1 MSAPA
6 RRPTLLF
13 SRCLA
18 RIERLW
24 TLPLFALVALGLLF
38 LASVASSQQ
47 NEEVPREEIVA
58 NLAAGRVVIAVVK
71 GAILVGTIENPIE
84 VQSRLPSPVQLSSER
99 LAVPLGAVDWFS
111 PSSQETL
118 ARIDTELPHL
128 HAGVVAK
135 GPHLSQAQPE
145 GGDEASDIE
154 SIGQGVMERL
164 NQVANGLHTKIQQP
178 PDEPLTQLIV
188 VDYLT
193 GYGPEVWQVSYEME
207 QEQQRGD
214 FWDTR
219 VLRPKYLQFWP
230 PEKGQPHT
238 LVEFAYPPENAPTSL
253 IDLLRQNDPRLVGLL
268 HSDPKMGAVA
278 AQFLQGDSKK
288 IRSEDATQFLRAALA
303 AIASPNERETFA
315 AIGEETGFA
324 WILAPPAEPKTPALA
339 KQPPRPADAPS
350 LIKHPD

>member
-6 RRPTLLF
+6 RVPLLTL
-13 SRCLA
+13 A
-18 RIERLW
+18 
-24 TLPLFALVALGLLF
+24 ALSFLF
-38 LASVASSQQ
+38 LASAASSQQ

-58 NLAAGRVVIAVVK
+58 NLATGRVVIAVVK
-71 GAILVGTIENPIE
+71 DAILVGTVENPIE
-84 VQSRLPSPVQLSSER
+84 VQSRVPSPVQLSSER
-99 LAVPLGAVDWFS
+99 LVVPLGAVDWFS

-128 HAGVVAK
+128 HAGPVAK
-135 GPHLSQAQPE
+135 GPHLGQAQAE

-164 NQVANGLHTKIQQP
+164 NQVASGLHTRIQQP
-178 PDEPLTQLIV
+178 PDEPLAQLIV

-193 GYGPEVWQVSYEME
+193 GYGPEVWQVSYGIE

-238 LVEFAYPPENAPTSL
+238 LVEFAYPPENAPTPL
-253 IDLLRQNDPRLVGLL
+253 IDLLRQNDPRLAALL

-315 AIGEETGFA
+315 VLGQETGFA
-324 WILAPPAEPKTPALA
+324 WILAPPPEPISPALA
-339 KQPPRPADAPS
+339 KQPARTNGAPS

>member
-1 MSAPA
+1 MSLRA
-6 RRPTLLF
+6 RRQIPSVLGRF
-13 SRCLA
+13 SRACRTRSSA
-18 RIERLW
+18 FI
-24 TLPLFALVALGLLF
+24 PLIALGFFLL
-38 LASVASSQQ
+38 SSPASSQQ
-47 NEEVPREEIVA
+47 NAEVPREEIVA

-71 GAILVGTIENPIE
+71 DAIIVGTIENPIE
-84 VQSRLPSPVQLSSER
+84 AQSRVPSPVELSAER
-99 LAVPLGAVDWFS
+99 LAVPLGAIEWFS

-128 HAGVVAK
+128 HSHLVAS
-135 GPHLSQAQPE
+135 GPHIGQAE
-145 GGDEASDIE
+145 AGGEATDIE
-154 SIGQGVMERL
+154 GIGQGVMERL
-164 NQVANGLHTKIQQP
+164 NEVARGLHDKVEQP
-178 PDEPLTQLIV
+178 QDEPLAQLIV

-193 GYGPEVWQVSYEME
+193 GYGAEVWQLTYGME

-238 LVEFAYPPENAPTSL
+238 LVEFAYPPENASPSL
-253 IDLLRQNDPRLVGLL
+253 IDLLRHNDPRLAKLIA
-268 HSDPKMGAVA
+268 SDPKMGAVA

-315 AIGEETGFA
+315 IIGEETGFA
-324 WILAPPAEPKTPALA
+324 WILAPPVDSKKPLQV
-339 KQPPRPADAPS
+339 KQPNRPDDAPS

>member
-6 RRPTLLF
+6 RRRILSLL
-13 SRCLA
+13 RWLLPIQ
-18 RIERLW
+18 RIR
-24 TLPLFALVALGLLF
+24 PSSFISPVALGFLL
-38 LASVASSQQ
+38 LSSAASSQQ
-47 NEEVPREEIVA
+47 NAEVPREEIVA

-71 GAILVGTIENPIE
+71 DAILVGTIENPIE
-84 VQSRLPSPVQLSSER
+84 PQSRVPSPVQLSSER
-99 LAVPLGAVDWFS
+99 LAVTLGAVDWFS
-111 PSSQETL
+111 PSSRETL

-128 HAGVVAK
+128 HGHSVPS
-135 GPHLSQAQPE
+135 GPHLRQAEP
-145 GGDEASDIE
+145 GSEASDIE
-154 SIGQGVMERL
+154 AIGQGVMERL
-164 NQVANGLHTKIQQP
+164 NEVARGLYSKIEQP
-178 PDEPLTQLIV
+178 PDEPLAQLIV

-193 GYGPEVWQVSYEME
+193 GYGPEVWQVSYGME

-238 LVEFAYPPENAPTSL
+238 LVEFVYPPENAPASL
-253 IDLLRQNDPRLVGLL
+253 IDLLRQNDPRLAKLL
-268 HSDPKMGAVA
+268 APDSKMGAVA

-315 AIGEETGFA
+315 VIGEETGFA
-324 WILAPPAEPKTPALA
+324 WILAPPAEANKPGQV
-339 KQPPRPADAPS
+339 KQLTHPNDAPS